1 MEQVIRV
8 VISLLHID
16 LNSLGSVHSLSVPC
30 DLGSYQVKGWA
41 RLGTAAL
48 RFCGYQLL
56 PLANTIENSPEK
68 RERLNMMK
76 STSWRHSFSQ
86 LFVVTQ
92 FIVTTC
98 LSKIQKMVT
107 SSALSGLDHDHRPLH
122 LWPTNWC
129 HGQDCCKRWGWT
141 PDRRSGWRVP
151 PTALEDGVW
160 ECPEDP
166 DWLEDVHLAMDQYL
180 LIPFLGGWPSIYQ
193 LFWCSP
199 GVQGFDTLPLIIGDY
214 RLVGWYWVIF
224 WGVNPGPPRQGLI
237 QPIRNFRCW
246 VLQRKRWRHFAIWQW

>member
-68 RERLNMMK
+68 RERLNMTK
-76 STSWRHSFSQ
+76 STSWRQSFSQ

-98 LSKIQKMVT
+98 LSKIQKWWHHLH
-107 SSALSGLDHDHRPLH
+107 SGSGLD
-122 LWPTNWC
+122 TI
-129 HGQDCCKRWGWT
+129 
-141 PDRRSGWRVP
+141 
-151 PTALEDGVW
+151 A
-160 ECPEDP
+160 
-166 DWLEDVHLAMDQYL
+166 
-180 LIPFLGGWPSIYQ
+180 PSIFHQ
-193 LFWCSP
+193 LINAMARTAAS
-199 GVQGFDTLPLIIGDY
+199 DEAEPLTGDRVGEYLQQLLRTGSGNVPKIRIGD
-214 RLVGWYWVIF
+214 
-224 WGVNPGPPRQGLI
+224 WGCSLGYGSKWGTPKLWMVNTKLD
-237 QPIRNFRCW
+237 
-246 VLQRKRWRHFAIWQW
+246 

>member
-1 MEQVIRV
+1 MEQVIRI

-86 LFVVTQ
+86 LFVATQ

-98 LSKIQKMVT
+98 LSKIQKWWHHLH
-107 SSALSGLDHDHRPLH
+107 SGSGLDHDHRPLH
-122 LWPTNWC
+122 LWPTDQC

-151 PTALEDGVW
+151 PTALEDWVW
-160 ECPEDP
+160 ESRRSGLPWGCSLGYGSIPINTIFSGMTI
-166 DWLEDVHLAMDQYL
+166 HLPAILM
-180 LIPFLGGWPSIYQ
+180 WTT
-193 LFWCSP
+193 

-214 RLVGWYWVIF
+214 RLVGWY
-224 WGVNPGPPRQGLI
+224 
-237 QPIRNFRCW
+237 
-246 VLQRKRWRHFAIWQW
+246 